1 MKAIV
6 LILLAAI
13 IISLGSG
20 LFFLTRDTRND
31 RGSSRVLKALKIRVA
46 LSVALIALLV
56 VSFYAGWI
64 APPQ

>member
-13 IISLGSG
+13 IASLGSG
-20 LFFLTRDTRND
+20 LFFLARDTRNE
-31 RGSSRVLKALKIRVA
+31 GSSSRVLKALKIRVA